1 MQKGTKTTT
10 YSLDW
15 DTVMNLESRLLRD
28 FQNNKTK
35 DKARALL
42 MISIGVRLGMRVIDN
57 LNLKWEDLFGVQV
70 GERFIRIEKKTDKER
85 ILVMS
90 TKLKEVLDIVYDAHT
105 SDPSTY
111 ILSSQKTNG
120 LKPMTVQSFN
130 RILKGILKEYKVK
143 YIGNPSS
150 HMLRKSWVVGSIKKG
165 FENGD
170 HLSLIKVSRLVGHS
184 NVSTTLR
191 IYTQVKSEE
200 LFESLPQRPITPKTD
215 LENLKTREG
224 NVIHYE
230 FGTSS

>member
-1 MQKGTKTTT
+1 MERKGIKTTT

-28 FQNNKTK
+28 FQTNKTK

-57 LNLKWEDLFGVQV
+57 LNLKWKDLLGVQV

-90 TKLKEVLDIVYDAHT
+90 TKLKEVLDIVYEAHA
-105 SDPSTY
+105 SDPSSY

-120 LKPMTVQSFN
+120 LKPMSVQSFN
-130 RILKGILKEYKVK
+130 RILKTIMKEYKVK

-170 HLSLIKVSRLVGHS
+170 HLSLVKVSRLVGHS

-191 IYTQVKSEE
+191 YTNFETSSALG
-200 LFESLPQRPITPKTD
+200 LFELS
-215 LENLKTREG
+215 
-224 NVIHYE
+224 
-230 FGTSS
+230 

>member
-1 MQKGTKTTT
+1 MERKGIKTTT

-28 FQNNKTK
+28 FQTNKTK

-57 LNLKWEDLFGVQV
+57 LNLKWEDLLGVQV

-90 TKLKEVLDIVYDAHT
+90 TKLKEVLDIVYEAQAPE
-105 SDPSTY
+105 PSNY
-111 ILSSQKTNG
+111 ILSSQKTIG
-120 LKPMTVQSFN
+120 HKPMSVQSFN
-130 RILKGILKEYKVK
+130 RILKDIMKEYKVK

-170 HLSLIKVSRLVGHS
+170 HLSLVKVSRLVGHS

-191 IYTQVKSEE
+191 YTNFETSSALG
-200 LFESLPQRPITPKTD
+200 LFELS
-215 LENLKTREG
+215 
-224 NVIHYE
+224 
-230 FGTSS
+230 

>member
-1 MQKGTKTTT
+1 MERKGIKTTT

-57 LNLKWEDLFGVQV
+57 LNLKWEDLLGVQV

-90 TKLKEVLDIVYDAHT
+90 TKLKEVLDIVYEAHA

-120 LKPMTVQSFN
+120 LKPMSVQSFN
-130 RILKGILKEYKVK
+130 RILKSIMKDYKVK

-170 HLSLIKVSRLVGHS
+170 HLSLVKVSRLVGHS

-191 IYTQVKSEE
+191 YTNFETSSSLG
-200 LFESLPQRPITPKTD
+200 LFELS
-215 LENLKTREG
+215 
-224 NVIHYE
+224 
-230 FGTSS
+230 

>member
-28 FQNNKTK
+28 FQTNKTK

-57 LNLKWEDLFGVQV
+57 LNLKWEDLLGVQV

-90 TKLKEVLDIVYDAHT
+90 TKLKEVLDIVYEAHA
-105 SDPSTY
+105 SDPSSY

-120 LKPMTVQSFN
+120 LKPMSVQSFN
-130 RILKGILKEYKVK
+130 RILKTIMKEYKVK

-170 HLSLIKVSRLVGHS
+170 HLSLVKVSRLVGHS

-191 IYTQVKSEE
+191 YTNFETSSALG
-200 LFESLPQRPITPKTD
+200 LFELS
-215 LENLKTREG
+215 
-224 NVIHYE
+224 
-230 FGTSS
+230 

>member
-1 MQKGTKTTT
+1 MERKGIKTTT

-28 FQNNKTK
+28 FQTNKTK
-35 DKARALL
+35 DRARALL

-57 LNLKWEDLFGVQV
+57 LNLKWEDLLGVQV

-90 TKLKEVLDIVYDAHT
+90 TKLKEVLDIVYEAHA

-111 ILSSQKTNG
+111 ILYSQKTNG
-120 LKPMTVQSFN
+120 LKPMSVQSFN
-130 RILKGILKEYKVK
+130 RILKGIMKEYKVK

-170 HLSLIKVSRLVGHS
+170 HLSLVKVSRLVGHS

-191 IYTQVKSEE
+191 YTNFETSSALG
-200 LFESLPQRPITPKTD
+200 LFELS
-215 LENLKTREG
+215 
-224 NVIHYE
+224 
-230 FGTSS
+230 

>member
-1 MQKGTKTTT
+1 MERKGIKTTT

-35 DKARALL
+35 DNARALL

-57 LNLKWEDLFGVQV
+57 LNLKWEDLLGVQV

-90 TKLKEVLDIVYDAHT
+90 TKLKEVLDIVYNAQA
-105 SDPSTY
+105 SDISTY

-120 LKPMTVQSFN
+120 NRPMSIQYFN
-130 RILKGILKEYKVK
+130 RILKGIMKEYKVK

-184 NVSTTLR
+184 NVSTTLK
-191 IYTQVKSEE
+191 YTNFETSQSFG
-200 LFESLPQRPITPKTD
+200 LFELS
-215 LENLKTREG
+215 
-224 NVIHYE
+224 
-230 FGTSS
+230 

>member
-1 MQKGTKTTT
+1 MERKGIKTTT

-28 FQNNKTK
+28 FQTNKTK
-35 DKARALL
+35 ERARSLL

-57 LNLKWEDLFGVQV
+57 LNLKWEDLLGVQV

-90 TKLKEVLDIVYDAHT
+90 TKLKEVLDIVYEAHA

-184 NVSTTLR
+184 NISTTLK
-191 IYTQVKSEE
+191 YTNFETSQSFG
-200 LFESLPQRPITPKTD
+200 LFELS
-215 LENLKTREG
+215 
-224 NVIHYE
+224 
-230 FGTSS
+230 

>member
-28 FQNNKTK
+28 FQTNKTK
-35 DKARALL
+35 DRARSLL

-57 LNLKWEDLFGVQV
+57 LNLKWEDLLGVQV

-90 TKLKEVLDIVYDAHT
+90 TKLKEVLDIVYDAHA
-105 SDPSTY
+105 SDPLTY

-191 IYTQVKSEE
+191 YTNFETSSALG
-200 LFESLPQRPITPKTD
+200 LFELC
-215 LENLKTREG
+215 
-224 NVIHYE
+224 
-230 FGTSS
+230 

>member
-1 MQKGTKTTT
+1 MERKGIKTTT

-28 FQNNKTK
+28 FQTNKTK
-35 DKARALL
+35 DRARALL

-57 LNLKWEDLFGVQV
+57 LNLKWEDLLGVQV

-90 TKLKEVLDIVYDAHT
+90 TKLKEVLDIVYEAHA

-120 LKPMTVQSFN
+120 LKPMSVQSFN
-130 RILKGILKEYKVK
+130 RILKGILKGYKVK

-170 HLSLIKVSRLVGHS
+170 HLSLVKVSRLVGHS

-191 IYTQVKSEE
+191 YTNFESSQSFG
-200 LFESLPQRPITPKTD
+200 LFELS
-215 LENLKTREG
+215 
-224 NVIHYE
+224 
-230 FGTSS
+230 

>member
-28 FQNNKTK
+28 FQTNKTK
-35 DKARALL
+35 DRARTLL

-57 LNLKWEDLFGVQV
+57 LNLKWEDLLGVQV

-90 TKLKEVLDIVYDAHT
+90 TKLKEVLDIVYEAHA

-184 NVSTTLR
+184 NISTTLK
-191 IYTQVKSEE
+191 YTNFETSQSFG
-200 LFESLPQRPITPKTD
+200 LFELS
-215 LENLKTREG
+215 
-224 NVIHYE
+224 
-230 FGTSS
+230 

>member
-1 MQKGTKTTT
+1 MERKGIKTTT

-57 LNLKWEDLFGVQV
+57 LNLKWEDLLGVQV

-90 TKLKEVLDIVYDAHT
+90 TKLKEVLDIVYEAHA

-191 IYTQVKSEE
+191 YTNFETSSALS
-200 LFESLPQRPITPKTD
+200 LFELS
-215 LENLKTREG
+215 
-224 NVIHYE
+224 
-230 FGTSS
+230 

>member
-1 MQKGTKTTT
+1 MERKGTKTTT

-28 FQNNKTK
+28 FQTNKTK
-35 DKARALL
+35 DRARALL

-57 LNLKWEDLFGVQV
+57 LNLKWEDLLGVQV

-90 TKLKEVLDIVYDAHT
+90 TKLKEVLDIVYEAQAPEL
-105 SDPSTY
+105 SSY
-111 ILSSQKTNG
+111 IISSQKTNG
-120 LKPMTVQSFN
+120 LRPMSVQAFN
-130 RILKGILKEYKVK
+130 RILKDIMKEYKVK

-170 HLSLIKVSRLVGHS
+170 HLSLVKVSRLVGHS

-191 IYTQVKSEE
+191 YTNFETSSALG
-200 LFESLPQRPITPKTD
+200 LFELS
-215 LENLKTREG
+215 
-224 NVIHYE
+224 
-230 FGTSS
+230 

>member
-28 FQNNKTK
+28 FQTNKTK
-35 DKARALL
+35 DRARALL

-57 LNLKWEDLFGVQV
+57 LNLKWEDLLGVEV

-90 TKLKEVLDIVYDAHT
+90 TKLKEVLDIVYEAHA

-111 ILSSQKTNG
+111 ILFSQKTNG

-170 HLSLIKVSRLVGHS
+170 HLSLIKVSRLVGHA
-184 NVSTTLR
+184 NISTTLK
-191 IYTQVKSEE
+191 YTNFETSQSFG
-200 LFESLPQRPITPKTD
+200 LFELS
-215 LENLKTREG
+215 
-224 NVIHYE
+224 
-230 FGTSS
+230 

>member
-1 MQKGTKTTT
+1 MERKGIKTTT

-28 FQNNKTK
+28 FQTNKTK
-35 DKARALL
+35 DRARALL

-57 LNLKWEDLFGVQV
+57 LNLKWEDLLGVQV
-70 GERFIRIEKKTDKER
+70 GERFIRVEKKTDKER

-90 TKLKEVLDIVYDAHT
+90 TKLKEILDIVNE
-105 SDPSTY
+105 SLVLDPSTY

-120 LKPMTVQSFN
+120 IKPMSVQSFN
-130 RILKGILKEYKVK
+130 RILKGIMKKYKVK

-170 HLSLIKVSRLVGHS
+170 HLSLVKVSRLVGHS

-191 IYTQVKSEE
+191 YTNFETSSALG
-200 LFESLPQRPITPKTD
+200 LFELS
-215 LENLKTREG
+215 
-224 NVIHYE
+224 
-230 FGTSS
+230 

>member
-28 FQNNKTK
+28 FQTNKTK

-57 LNLKWEDLFGVQV
+57 LNLKWEDLLGVQV
-70 GERFIRIEKKTDKER
+70 GERFIRVEKKTDKER

-90 TKLKEVLDIVYDAHT
+90 TKLKEVLDIVYEAQA
-105 SDPSTY
+105 SDTSTY

-120 LKPMTVQSFN
+120 LKPMSVQSFN
-130 RILKGILKEYKVK
+130 RILKGIMKEYKVK

-170 HLSLIKVSRLVGHS
+170 HLSLVKVSRLVGHS

-191 IYTQVKSEE
+191 YTNFETSSALG
-200 LFESLPQRPITPKTD
+200 LFELS
-215 LENLKTREG
+215 
-224 NVIHYE
+224 
-230 FGTSS
+230 

>member
-1 MQKGTKTTT
+1 MERKGIKTTT

-15 DTVMNLESRLLRD
+15 DAVMNLESRLLRD
-28 FQNNKTK
+28 FQTNKTK

-42 MISIGVRLGMRVIDN
+42 MVSIGVRLGMRVIDN
-57 LNLKWEDLFGVQV
+57 LNLKWEDLLGVQV

-90 TKLKEVLDIVYDAHT
+90 TKLKEVLDIVYEAQAL
-105 SDPSTY
+105 DPSSY

-120 LKPMTVQSFN
+120 LKPMSIQYFN
-130 RILKGILKEYKVK
+130 RILKGIMKDYKVR

-165 FENGD
+165 FQDGD

-184 NVSTTLR
+184 NVSTTLK
-191 IYTQVKSEE
+191 YTNFETSTALG
-200 LFESLPQRPITPKTD
+200 LFELD
-215 LENLKTREG
+215 
-224 NVIHYE
+224 
-230 FGTSS
+230 

>member
-57 LNLKWEDLFGVQV
+57 LNLKWEDLLGVQV

-90 TKLKEVLDIVYDAHT
+90 TKLKEVLDIVYEAHA

-111 ILSSQKTNG
+111 ILSTQKTNG
-120 LKPMTVQSFN
+120 FKPMTVQSFN

-191 IYTQVKSEE
+191 YTNFETSSALG
-200 LFESLPQRPITPKTD
+200 LFELS
-215 LENLKTREG
+215 
-224 NVIHYE
+224 
-230 FGTSS
+230 